1 MTQLRC
7 PSIIKTDDIFKPHNF
22 REFYFLKRKKKL
34 LSSKIQ
40 SRDETKRRERKREK
54 ERGREEGRKNEL
66 EEKLVKGLVVNTE
79 VRLAK
84 KIFLLFI
91 LHG

>member
-1 MTQLRC
+1 MKQ
-7 PSIIKTDDIFKPHNF
+7 KG
-22 REFYFLKRKKKL
+22 
-34 LSSKIQ
+34 
-40 SRDETKRRERKREK
+40 EK

-84 KIFLLFI
+84 KNFLLFI